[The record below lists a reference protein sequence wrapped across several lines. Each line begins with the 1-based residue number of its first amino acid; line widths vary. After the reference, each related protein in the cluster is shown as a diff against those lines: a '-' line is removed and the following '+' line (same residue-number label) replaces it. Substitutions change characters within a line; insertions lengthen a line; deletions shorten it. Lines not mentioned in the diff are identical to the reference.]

1 MLMPDEFER
10 VLVECAPGTS
20 RSTDEGDV
28 IELADGR
35 LLVVWSD
42 YESGG
47 FPESPTC
54 LLAMT
59 SDDMGQ
65 TWSAPRTF
73 QENAAQESLMCLSLL
88 RAASGS
94 LLFFYGRR
102 KSNSDFQVFVRRSG
116 DEGRSWGEPVMVTAG
131 DGYCVMINARV
142 IQLSSGRLVAPVERT
157 EDCGRPDHVLI
168 STAFWS
174 DDDGAT
180 WTKSAT
186 DIALP
191 KRGALEPGIVELA
204 DGRLLMTIRTQL
216 GAIYGSYSDDEA
228 MTWSDAEPTSIS
240 TARPANIAISRIP
253 GSDDLLLVGRG
264 CFDQDALVAAVSADA
279 GQTWTIRRILEDAAG
294 HSYAYPSVNFSGDR
308 LLLTYWVRELEAT
321 PQRLYMKFRNMP
333 VQALYADE

>member
-1 MLMPDEFER
+1 MAMSDEFER

-20 RSTDEGDV
+20 RSTDEGDI

-65 TWSAPRTF
+65 TWSGPCRF
-73 QENAAQESLMCLSLL
+73 EENAAQESLMCLSLL

-94 LLFFYGRR
+94 LLLFYGRR
-102 KSNSDFQVFVRRSG
+102 KSNSDFQVFVRRSP

-168 STAFWS
+168 STAFFS
-174 DDDGAT
+174 DDDGET

-186 DIALP
+186 DISLP
-191 KRGALEPGIVELA
+191 KRGALEPGVVELA
-204 DGRLLMTIRTQL
+204 DGRLLMIIRTEL
-216 GAIYGSYSDDEA
+216 GHIYRSCSGDEG
-228 MTWSDAEPTSIS
+228 MTWSSAEPLSIPAARS
-240 TARPANIAISRIP
+240 TNAAISRIP
-253 GSDDLLLVGRG
+253 DTDGLLLVCRG
-264 CFDQDALVAAVSADA
+264 CFGQDALVAAVSSDA
-279 GQTWTIRRILEDAAG
+279 GATWSVRRSLEDTAG
-294 HSYAYPSVNFSGDR
+294 HAYAYPSVNFAGDR
-308 LLLTYWVRELEAT
+308 LLLTYWVRELEVT
-321 PQRLYMKFRNMP
+321 PQRLYMKFRSVP
-333 VQALYADE
+333 VRELYAEE